1 MFSKLIE
8 KYNRIALPAKASI
21 WFVICSIIQK
31 GIALITVP
39 LFTRILTQEEYGTV
53 SLYTS
58 WMTIVTIFA
67 TLELPTGVFNKAMIK
82 YEDDRDGY
90 TSSSLVL
97 SSLITLSL
105 FIVYFLA
112 KDFWNV
118 FFGLNTQIMIMMF
131 VEIFFT
137 SAMSFWSIRQRFEY
151 KYRAVVIVTL
161 LSNFLATLC
170 SLSLVILFP
179 KNRAEMRIL
188 GLVLVHALIYAV
200 VFNILLLRG
209 KKGVV
214 PSYWK
219 YSVIYNIP
227 LVPHY
232 LSQQVLNQSDR
243 IMISNICGLSDAAVY
258 SLAYQIAV
266 VMKIVTNAIHASFV
280 PWTFQNIKKGTVKQ
294 IGKRAI
300 QIEILIGLI
309 CLGFS
314 LFAPEFIM
322 IMGGSE
328 YYKAVYIVP
337 PVAMSVLFITIY
349 TFFANIE
356 FYFEKTKY
364 VMIASCISALMN
376 IILNAVFIP
385 IFGFVAA
392 GYTTLVCYIAY
403 SIIHYLFMKKICK
416 ENGIDNPYK
425 ERMTWIIAAVFVS
438 LAIMVSFVY
447 KYTILRYVLIL
458 VVAVIA
464 VLIWLKKKN
473 EILGKSK

>member
-1 MFSKLIE
+1 MGVN
-8 KYNRIALPAKASI
+8 Y
-21 WFVICSIIQK
+21 
-31 GIALITVP
+31 
-39 LFTRILTQEEYGTV
+39 
-53 SLYTS
+53 
-58 WMTIVTIFA
+58 MTDT
-67 TLELPTGVFNKAMIK
+67 
-82 YEDDRDGY
+82 
-90 TSSSLVL
+90 
-97 SSLITLSL
+97 
-105 FIVYFLA
+105 
-112 KDFWNV
+112 
-118 FFGLNTQIMIMMF
+118 
-131 VEIFFT
+131 
-137 SAMSFWSIRQRFEY
+137 
-151 KYRAVVIVTL
+151 
-161 LSNFLATLC
+161 
-170 SLSLVILFP
+170 
-179 KNRAEMRIL
+179 
-188 GLVLVHALIYAV
+188 
-200 VFNILLLRG
+200 
-209 KKGVV
+209 
-214 PSYWK
+214 
-219 YSVIYNIP
+219 
-227 LVPHY
+227 
-232 LSQQVLNQSDR
+232 
-243 IMISNICGLSDAAVY
+243 
-258 SLAYQIAV
+258 
-266 VMKIVTNAIHASFV
+266 
-280 PWTFQNIKKGTVKQ
+280 
-294 IGKRAI
+294 
-300 QIEILIGLI
+300 
-309 CLGFS
+309 GFS

>member
-219 YSVIYNIP
+219 YSVIYNI
-227 LVPHY
+227 
-232 LSQQVLNQSDR
+232 
-243 IMISNICGLSDAAVY
+243 I
-258 SLAYQIAV
+258 
-266 VMKIVTNAIHASFV
+266 
-280 PWTFQNIKKGTVKQ
+280 
-294 IGKRAI
+294 
-300 QIEILIGLI
+300 
-309 CLGFS
+309 
-314 LFAPEFIM
+314 
-322 IMGGSE
+322 
-328 YYKAVYIVP
+328 
-337 PVAMSVLFITIY
+337 
-349 TFFANIE
+349 
-356 FYFEKTKY
+356 
-364 VMIASCISALMN
+364 
-376 IILNAVFIP
+376 
-385 IFGFVAA
+385 
-392 GYTTLVCYIAY
+392 
-403 SIIHYLFMKKICK
+403 
-416 ENGIDNPYK
+416 
-425 ERMTWIIAAVFVS
+425 
-438 LAIMVSFVY
+438 
-447 KYTILRYVLIL
+447 
-458 VVAVIA
+458 
-464 VLIWLKKKN
+464 N
-473 EILGKSK
+473 E